1 MKATMTILDYFLKW
15 EKEKPEDIFLK
26 QPRGSNWVNYTWRQV
41 GEEARKIL
49 GALQQQGFGHGDR
62 IALLSSNCAQWI
74 ICDLALMMGGYISVP
89 LYANVS
95 ATAMQKI
102 LEGSGARFLFIGKL
116 LPKDWHNLQP
126 AIPESVQTATLEG
139 YDKEG
144 IKPWSE
150 FLRSS
155 TAPTLVKPNAEDVFT
170 IIYTSGT
177 TGDPKGVVHTFG
189 SVMNAV
195 LVASDAF
202 MLNRSGNRFISY
214 LPLSHAAE
222 RGLIESGGIYCGGTI
237 AFVESIDSFAT
248 TLQAIEPTHFFGV
261 PRIWEKFQAKILEKL
276 PQGKLSLLLNI
287 PFVAGM
293 IRSKIKKSLGLHKAD
308 LLVTGAAPIAPEL
321 MLWFQKLGIFIC
333 EAYGLSEDF
342 SVLSIHPKD
351 DIRMGTVGK
360 LFPKQEVYIDP
371 ETHEI
376 RQKCGWLMQGYYNNP
391 ELSAKTIV
399 NGFLYTGDMG
409 QLSADGFLTITGR
422 VKDIF
427 KTTKGEYIS
436 PSALEMKFTGLN
448 SVDQACV
455 MGAQYPQPFVLI
467 VLSETGK
474 AMHKTEVET
483 QLQEVLDTVNRDV
496 MEYQKLKKAI
506 IVKEEW
512 TNDND
517 LLTPTLKMK
526 RNVLSQK
533 YEAALKPVYEKKE
546 MVSWE

>member
-1 MKATMTILDYFLKW
+1 MTILDYFLKW

-26 QPRGSNWVNYTWRQV
+26 QPSGNSWIHYTWSQV
-41 GEEARKIL
+41 GAEARKIL
-49 GALQQQGFGHGDR
+49 GALQQQGFVRGDR
-62 IALLSSNCAQWI
+62 IALLSANCAQWI

-95 ATAMQKI
+95 ANAMQKI

-116 LPKDWHNLQP
+116 LPKDWGNLQQ
-126 AIPESVQTATLEG
+126 ALPESVQTATLDG
-139 YDKEG
+139 YEKEG
-144 IKPWSE
+144 IQPWSA

-237 AFVESIDSFAT
+237 AFVESIDSFAA

-276 PQGKLSLLLNI
+276 PAGKLSLLLNI
-287 PFVAGM
+287 PIVAGM

-376 RQKCGWLMQGYYNNP
+376 RQKCGWLMQGYYKQP

-483 QLQEVLDTVNRDV
+483 QLQAVLDTVNREV

-546 MVSWE
+546 TVSWE

>member
-1 MKATMTILDYFLKW
+1 MTILDYFLKW
-15 EKEKPEDIFLK
+15 EKEKPEDTFLK
-26 QPRGSNWVNYTWRQV
+26 QPSGNNWLNYTWRQV
-41 GEEARKIL
+41 GEEARKIV
-49 GALQQQGFGHGDR
+49 GALQEQGFVRGDR
-62 IALLSSNCAQWI
+62 IALLSANCAQWI
-74 ICDLALMMGGYISVP
+74 ISDLALMMGGYISVP
-89 LYANVS
+89 MYANVS
-95 ATAMQKI
+95 ANAMQKI
-102 LEGSGARFLFIGKL
+102 LTDSGARFLFIGKL
-116 LPKDWHNLQP
+116 LPKDWHNLSQ
-126 AIPESVQTATLEG
+126 AIPESVQTATLDG

-144 IKPWSE
+144 IKPWAT
-150 FLRSS
+150 FISS
-155 TAPTLVKPNAEDVFT
+155 SAAPTLLSPKAEDVFT

-189 SVMNAV
+189 SVLNAV
-195 LVASDAF
+195 QVASDAF

-237 AFVESIDSFAT
+237 AFVESIDSFAA
-248 TLQAIEPTHFFGV
+248 TLQTIQPTHFFGV

-276 PQGKLSLLLNI
+276 PQGKLSLLLKI
-287 PFVAGM
+287 PIIAGI
-293 IRSKIKKSLGLHKAD
+293 IRAKIKKSLGLNKAD
-308 LLVTGAAPIAPEL
+308 LVVTGAAPIAPEL
-321 MLWFQKLGIFIC
+321 ILWFQKLGIFIC

-342 SVLSIHPKD
+342 SVLSMNTKD
-351 DIRMGTVGK
+351 KLRMGTVGK
-360 LFPKQEVYIDP
+360 LFDKQEVAIDP

-376 RQKCGWLMQGYYNNP
+376 RQRCGWLMQGYYNNP

-409 QLSADGFLTITGR
+409 HLSADGFLTITGR

-436 PSALEMKFTGLN
+436 PSALEMKFTGLDI
-448 SVDQACV
+448 VDQACV
-455 MGAQYPQPFVLI
+455 MGSQYPQPFVLI

-474 AMHKTEVET
+474 TMDKSEVDT
-483 QLQEVLDTVNRDV
+483 QLQAILDMVNRDV
-496 MEYQKLKKAI
+496 MEYQKLKKVI

-533 YEAALKPVYEKKE
+533 YESALKPVYEKKE
-546 MVSWE
+546 LVSWE

>member
-1 MKATMTILDYFLKW
+1 MTILDYFLKW
-15 EKEKPEDIFLK
+15 EKEKPEDTFLK
-26 QPRGSNWVNYTWRQV
+26 QPSGNNWVNYTWRQV
-41 GEEARKIL
+41 GEEARKIV
-49 GALQQQGFGHGDR
+49 GALQEQGFVRGDR

-74 ICDLALMMGGYISVP
+74 ISDLALMMGGYISVP
-89 LYANVS
+89 MYANVS
-95 ATAMQKI
+95 ANAMQKI
-102 LEGSGARFLFIGKL
+102 LTDSGARFLFIGKL
-116 LPKDWHNLQP
+116 LPKDWHNLSQ
-126 AIPESVQTATLEG
+126 AIPESVQTATLDG

-144 IKPWSE
+144 IKPWAT
-150 FLRSS
+150 FISS
-155 TAPTLVKPNAEDVFT
+155 SAAPTLLSPKAEDVFT

-189 SVMNAV
+189 SVLNAV
-195 LVASDAF
+195 QVASDAF

-237 AFVESIDSFAT
+237 AFIESIDSFAA
-248 TLQAIEPTHFFGV
+248 TLQTIQPTHFFGV

-276 PQGKLSLLLNI
+276 PQGKLSLLLKI
-287 PFVAGM
+287 PIIAGI
-293 IRSKIKKSLGLHKAD
+293 IRAKIKKSLGLNKAD
-308 LLVTGAAPIAPEL
+308 LVVTGAAPIAPEL
-321 MLWFQKLGIFIC
+321 ILWFQKLGIFIC

-342 SVLSIHPKD
+342 SVLSMNTKD
-351 DIRMGTVGK
+351 MLRMGTVGK
-360 LFPKQEVYIDP
+360 LFDKQEVDIDP

-376 RQKCGWLMQGYYNNP
+376 RQRCGWLMQGYYNNP

-409 QLSADGFLTITGR
+409 HLSADGFLTITGR

-436 PSALEMKFTGLN
+436 PSALEMKFTGLDI
-448 SVDQACV
+448 VDQACV
-455 MGAQYPQPFVLI
+455 MGSQYPQPFVLI
-467 VLSETGK
+467 VLSEIGK
-474 AMHKTEVET
+474 TMDKSEVNT
-483 QLQEVLDTVNRDV
+483 QLQAILDLVNRDV
-496 MEYQKLKKAI
+496 MEYQKLKKVI

-533 YEAALKPVYEKKE
+533 YESALKPVYEKKE
-546 MVSWE
+546 LVSWE

>member
-1 MKATMTILDYFLKW
+1 MTILDYFLKW
-15 EKEKPEDIFLK
+15 EKEKPEDTFLK
-26 QPRGSNWVNYTWRQV
+26 QPSGNNWVNYTWRQV
-41 GEEARKIL
+41 GEEARKIV
-49 GALQQQGFGHGDR
+49 GALQEQGFVRGDR

-74 ICDLALMMGGYISVP
+74 ISDLALMMGGYISVP
-89 LYANVS
+89 MYANVS
-95 ATAMQKI
+95 ANAMQKI
-102 LEGSGARFLFIGKL
+102 LTDSGARFLFIGKL
-116 LPKDWHNLQP
+116 LPKDWHNLSQ
-126 AIPESVQTATLEG
+126 AIPESVQTATLDG

-144 IKPWSE
+144 IKPWAT
-150 FLRSS
+150 FISS
-155 TAPTLVKPNAEDVFT
+155 SAAPTLLSPKAEDVFT

-189 SVMNAV
+189 SVLNAV
-195 LVASDAF
+195 QVASDAF

-237 AFVESIDSFAT
+237 AFIESIDSFAA
-248 TLQAIEPTHFFGV
+248 TLQTIQPTHFFGV

-276 PQGKLSLLLNI
+276 PQGKLSLFLKI
-287 PFVAGM
+287 PIIAGI
-293 IRSKIKKSLGLHKAD
+293 IRAKIKKSLGLNKAD
-308 LLVTGAAPIAPEL
+308 LVVTGAAPIAPEL
-321 MLWFQKLGIFIC
+321 ILWFQKLGIFIC

-342 SVLSIHPKD
+342 SVLSMNTKD
-351 DIRMGTVGK
+351 KLRIGTVGK
-360 LFPKQEVYIDP
+360 LFDKQEVAIDP

-376 RQKCGWLMQGYYNNP
+376 RQRCGWLMQGYYNNP

-409 QLSADGFLTITGR
+409 HLSADGFLTITGR

-436 PSALEMKFTGLN
+436 PSALEMKFTGLDI
-448 SVDQACV
+448 VDQACV
-455 MGAQYPQPFVLI
+455 MGSQYPQPFVLI

-474 AMHKTEVET
+474 TMDKSEVET
-483 QLQEVLDTVNRDV
+483 QLQAILDLVNRDV
-496 MEYQKLKKAI
+496 MEYQKLKKVI

-533 YEAALKPVYEKKE
+533 YESALKPVYEKKE
-546 MVSWE
+546 LVSWE

>member
-1 MKATMTILDYFLKW
+1 MTILDYFLKW
-15 EKEKPEDIFLK
+15 EKEKPEDTFLK
-26 QPRGSNWVNYTWRQV
+26 QPSGNNWVNYTWRQV
-41 GEEARKIL
+41 GEEARKIV
-49 GALQQQGFGHGDR
+49 GVLQEQGFVGGDR

-74 ICDLALMMGGYISVP
+74 ISDLALMMGGYISVP
-89 LYANVS
+89 MYANVS
-95 ATAMQKI
+95 ANAMQKI
-102 LEGSGARFLFIGKL
+102 LTDSGARFLFIGKL
-116 LPKDWHNLQP
+116 LPKDWHNLSQ
-126 AIPESVQTATLEG
+126 AIPESVQTATLDG

-144 IKPWSE
+144 IKPWAT
-150 FLRSS
+150 FISS
-155 TAPTLVKPNAEDVFT
+155 SAAPTLLSPKAEDVFT

-189 SVMNAV
+189 SVLNAV
-195 LVASDAF
+195 QVASDAF

-237 AFVESIDSFAT
+237 AFIESIDSFAA
-248 TLQAIEPTHFFGV
+248 TLQTIQPTHFFGV

-276 PQGKLSLLLNI
+276 PQGKLSLLLKI
-287 PFVAGM
+287 PIIAGI
-293 IRSKIKKSLGLHKAD
+293 IRAKIKKSLGLNKAD
-308 LLVTGAAPIAPEL
+308 LVVTGAAPIAPEL
-321 MLWFQKLGIFIC
+321 ILWFQKLGIFIC

-342 SVLSIHPKD
+342 SVLSMNTKD
-351 DIRMGTVGK
+351 KLRMGTVGK
-360 LFPKQEVYIDP
+360 LFDKQEVAIDP

-376 RQKCGWLMQGYYNNP
+376 RQRCGWLMQGYYNNP

-409 QLSADGFLTITGR
+409 HLSADGFLTITGR

-436 PSALEMKFTGLN
+436 PSALEMKFTGLDI
-448 SVDQACV
+448 VDQACV
-455 MGAQYPQPFVLI
+455 MGSQYPQPFVLI

-474 AMHKTEVET
+474 TMDKSEVDT
-483 QLQEVLDTVNRDV
+483 QLQAILDMVNRDV
-496 MEYQKLKKAI
+496 MEYQKLKKVI

-533 YEAALKPVYEKKE
+533 YESALKPVYEKKE
-546 MVSWE
+546 LVSWE

>member
-1 MKATMTILDYFLKW
+1 MTILDYFLKW
-15 EKEKPEDIFLK
+15 EKEKPEDTFLK
-26 QPRGSNWVNYTWRQV
+26 QPSGNNWVNYTWRQV
-41 GEEARKIL
+41 GEEARKIV
-49 GALQQQGFGHGDR
+49 GALQEQGFVRGDR

-74 ICDLALMMGGYISVP
+74 ISDLALMMGGYISVP
-89 LYANVS
+89 MYANVS
-95 ATAMQKI
+95 ANAMQKI
-102 LEGSGARFLFIGKL
+102 LTDSGARFLFIGKL
-116 LPKDWHNLQP
+116 LPKDWHNLSQ
-126 AIPESVQTATLEG
+126 AIPESVQTATLDG

-144 IKPWSE
+144 IKPWAT
-150 FLRSS
+150 FISS
-155 TAPTLVKPNAEDVFT
+155 SAAPTLLSPKAEDVFT

-189 SVMNAV
+189 SVLNAV
-195 LVASDAF
+195 QVASDAF

-237 AFVESIDSFAT
+237 AFIESIDSFAA
-248 TLQAIEPTHFFGV
+248 TLQTIQPTHFFGV

-276 PQGKLSLLLNI
+276 PQGKLSLLLKI
-287 PFVAGM
+287 PIIAGI
-293 IRSKIKKSLGLHKAD
+293 IRAKIKKSLGLNKAD
-308 LLVTGAAPIAPEL
+308 LVVTGAAPIAPEL
-321 MLWFQKLGIFIC
+321 ILWFQKLGIFIC

-342 SVLSIHPKD
+342 SVLSMNTKD
-351 DIRMGTVGK
+351 KLRMGTVGK
-360 LFPKQEVYIDP
+360 LFDKQEVAIDP

-376 RQKCGWLMQGYYNNP
+376 RQRCGWLMQGYYNNP

-409 QLSADGFLTITGR
+409 HLSADGFLTITGR

-436 PSALEMKFTGLN
+436 PSALEMKFTGLDI
-448 SVDQACV
+448 VDQACV
-455 MGAQYPQPFVLI
+455 MGSQYPQPFVLI

-474 AMHKTEVET
+474 TMDKSEVET
-483 QLQEVLDTVNRDV
+483 QLQAILDLVNRDV
-496 MEYQKLKKAI
+496 MEYQKLKKVI

-533 YEAALKPVYEKKE
+533 YESALKPVYEKKE
-546 MVSWE
+546 LVSWE

>member
-1 MKATMTILDYFLKW
+1 MTILDYFLKW
-15 EKEKPEDIFLK
+15 EKEKPEDTFLK
-26 QPRGSNWVNYTWRQV
+26 QPSGNNWVNFTWRQV
-41 GEEARKIL
+41 GEEARKIA
-49 GALQQQGFGHGDR
+49 GALQQQGFVRGDR
-62 IALLSSNCAQWI
+62 IALLSANCAQWI
-74 ICDLALMMGGYISVP
+74 ITDLALMMGGYISVP

-95 ATAMQKI
+95 ASAMQKI
-102 LEGSGARFLFIGKL
+102 LADSGARFLFIGKL
-116 LPKDWHNLQP
+116 LPKDWHNLSQ
-126 AIPESVQTATLEG
+126 AIPESVQTATLDG

-144 IKPWSE
+144 IKPWAT
-150 FLRSS
+150 FIRSFTTPS
-155 TAPTLVKPNAEDVFT
+155 LLSPKPEDVFT

-189 SVMNAV
+189 SVLNAV
-195 LVASDAF
+195 QVASDAF

-237 AFVESIDSFAT
+237 AFVESIDSFAA
-248 TLQAIEPTHFFGV
+248 TLQTIQPTHFFGV

-276 PQGKLSLLLNI
+276 PQGKLSLLLKI
-287 PFVAGM
+287 PIVAGI
-293 IRSKIKKSLGLHKAD
+293 IRAKIKKSLGLNKAE

-321 MLWFQKLGIFIC
+321 ILWFQKLDLVIC

-342 SVLSIHPKD
+342 SVLSMNPKD
-351 DIRMGTVGK
+351 SIRIGTVGK
-360 LFPKQEVYIDP
+360 LFDKQEVYVDP

-376 RQKCGWLMQGYYNNP
+376 RQRCGWLMQGYYNNP

-409 QLSADGFLTITGR
+409 HLSADGFLTITGR

-436 PSALEMKFTGLN
+436 PSALEMKFTGLDI
-448 SVDQACV
+448 VDQACV

-467 VLSETGK
+467 VLSEIGK
-474 AMHKTEVET
+474 TMDQIEVNT
-483 QLQEVLDTVNRDV
+483 QLQAILDMVNRDV

-526 RNVLSQK
+526 RNVLSEK
-533 YEAALKPVYEKKE
+533 YESALKPVYEKKE
-546 MVSWE
+546 LVSWE

>member
-1 MKATMTILDYFLKW
+1 MTILDYFLKW
-15 EKEKPEDIFLK
+15 EKEKPEDTFLK
-26 QPRGSNWVNYTWRQV
+26 QPSGNNWVNFTWRQV
-41 GEEARKIL
+41 GEEARKIA
-49 GALQQQGFGHGDR
+49 GALQQQGFVRGDR
-62 IALLSSNCAQWI
+62 IALLSANCAQWI
-74 ICDLALMMGGYISVP
+74 ITDLALMMGGYISVP

-95 ATAMQKI
+95 ASAMQKI
-102 LEGSGARFLFIGKL
+102 LADSGARFLFIGKL
-116 LPKDWHNLQP
+116 LPKDWHNLSQ
-126 AIPESVQTATLEG
+126 AIPESVQTATLDG

-144 IKPWSE
+144 IKPWAT
-150 FLRSS
+150 FIRSFTTPS
-155 TAPTLVKPNAEDVFT
+155 LLSPKPEDVFT

-189 SVMNAV
+189 SVLNAV
-195 LVASDAF
+195 QVASDAF

-237 AFVESIDSFAT
+237 AFVESIDSFAA
-248 TLQAIEPTHFFGV
+248 TLQTVQPTHFFGV

-276 PQGKLSLLLNI
+276 PQGKLSLLLKI
-287 PFVAGM
+287 PIVAGI
-293 IRSKIKKSLGLHKAD
+293 IRAKIKKSLGLNKAE

-321 MLWFQKLGIFIC
+321 ISWFQKLDLVIC

-342 SVLSIHPKD
+342 SVLSMNPKD
-351 DIRMGTVGK
+351 SIRIGTVGK
-360 LFPKQEVYIDP
+360 LFDKQEVYVDP

-376 RQKCGWLMQGYYNNP
+376 RQRCGWLMQGYYNNP

-409 QLSADGFLTITGR
+409 HLSADGFLTITGR

-436 PSALEMKFTGLN
+436 PSALEMKFTGLDI
-448 SVDQACV
+448 VDQACV

-467 VLSETGK
+467 VLSEIGK
-474 AMHKTEVET
+474 TMDQIEVNT
-483 QLQEVLDTVNRDV
+483 QLQAILDMVNRDV

-526 RNVLSQK
+526 RNVLSKK
-533 YEAALKPVYEKKE
+533 YESALKPVYEKKE
-546 MVSWE
+546 LVSWE

>member
-1 MKATMTILDYFLKW
+1 MTILDYFLKW
-15 EKEKPEDIFLK
+15 EKEKPEDTFLK
-26 QPRGSNWVNYTWRQV
+26 QPSGNNWVNYTWRQV
-41 GEEARKIL
+41 GEEARKIV
-49 GALQQQGFGHGDR
+49 GALQEQGFVRGDR

-74 ICDLALMMGGYISVP
+74 ISDLALMMGGYISVP
-89 LYANVS
+89 MYANVS
-95 ATAMQKI
+95 ANAMQKI
-102 LEGSGARFLFIGKL
+102 LTDSGARFLFIGKL
-116 LPKDWHNLQP
+116 LPKDWHNLSQ
-126 AIPESVQTATLEG
+126 AIPESVQTATLDG

-144 IKPWSE
+144 IKPWE
-150 FLRSS
+150 TFIRSPA
-155 TAPTLVKPNAEDVFT
+155 APTLLSPKAEDVFT

-189 SVMNAV
+189 SVLNAV
-195 LVASDAF
+195 QVASDAF

-237 AFVESIDSFAT
+237 AFVESIDSFAA
-248 TLQAIEPTHFFGV
+248 TLQTIQPTHFFGV

-276 PQGKLSLLLNI
+276 PQGKLSLLLKI
-287 PFVAGM
+287 PIIAGI
-293 IRSKIKKSLGLHKAD
+293 IRAKIKKSLGLNKAD
-308 LLVTGAAPIAPEL
+308 LVVTGAAPIAPEL
-321 MLWFQKLGIFIC
+321 ILWFQKLGIFIC

-342 SVLSIHPKD
+342 SVLSMNTKD
-351 DIRMGTVGK
+351 KLRIGTVGK
-360 LFPKQEVYIDP
+360 LFDKQEVAIDP

-376 RQKCGWLMQGYYNNP
+376 RQRCGWLMQGYYNNP

-409 QLSADGFLTITGR
+409 HLSADGFLTITGR

-436 PSALEMKFTGLN
+436 PSALEMKFTGLDI
-448 SVDQACV
+448 VDQACV
-455 MGAQYPQPFVLI
+455 MGSQYPQPFVLI

-474 AMHKTEVET
+474 TMDKSEVDT
-483 QLQEVLDTVNRDV
+483 QLQAILDMVNRDV
-496 MEYQKLKKAI
+496 MEYQKLKKVI

-533 YEAALKPVYEKKE
+533 YESALKPVYEKKE
-546 MVSWE
+546 LVSWE